1 MNFLSNYY
9 KCFTEKILKWN
20 RFCSS
25 VDIYIKT
32 EMIAQNQSLTL
43 NPINLNGD
51 DERIGQLLFK
61 KFFLMT

>member
-51 DERIGQLLFK
+51 DEIIG
-61 KFFLMT
+61 